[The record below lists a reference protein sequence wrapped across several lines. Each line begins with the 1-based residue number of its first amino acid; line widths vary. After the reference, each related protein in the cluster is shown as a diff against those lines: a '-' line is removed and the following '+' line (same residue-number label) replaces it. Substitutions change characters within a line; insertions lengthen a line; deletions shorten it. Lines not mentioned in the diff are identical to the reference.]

1 MSVVKTDAFVIKGFR
16 YGETSKIIT
25 LYSRE
30 YGKFNALVKSTRSVK
45 SKTSGV
51 FDNLNYISVI
61 FNKKENRDLQFI
73 SKGECVNSFSKI
85 KSDLD
90 KLNVSYRILEL
101 IHNST
106 HDYDTNEDLFDL
118 LNICLTKVNTCE
130 RNSGNFLL
138 FFQANLTKLMGIK
151 PDLVSDNP
159 IINGNR
165 LNSKTETF
173 NPSNALKLN
182 RKDYSIVNSLFERDA
197 DFNGNVVM
205 GEEEVERL
213 GNIFDIYLSRHL
225 EKFGYLKTKK
235 IFYELKI

>member
-1 MSVVKTDAFVIKGFR
+1 MSVVKTEAFVIKGFR

-25 LYSRE
+25 LYSRD
-30 YGKFNALVKSTRSVK
+30 YGKFNALIKSTRSIK

-51 FDNLNYISVI
+51 FDNLNYISLV
-61 FNKKENRDLQFI
+61 FNRKENRDLQFV
-73 SKGECVNSFSKI
+73 SKGECINSFSKT

-101 IHNST
+101 IYNST
-106 HDYDTNEDLFDL
+106 HDYDTNEELFDL
-118 LNICLTKVNTCE
+118 LNICLSKVNACE
-130 RNSGNFLL
+130 KNSGNFLL

-159 IINGNR
+159 IINGKV
-165 LNSKTETF
+165 LNGKTETF

-182 RKDYSIVNSLFERDA
+182 RKQYSIVNSLFERDA

-213 GNIFDIYLSRHL
+213 ENIFDIYLSRHL

-235 IFYELKI
+235 IFYELKN

>member
-51 FDNLNYISVI
+51 FDNLNHISVV
-61 FNKKENRDLQFI
+61 FNRKENRDLQFI
-73 SKGECVNSFSKI
+73 SKGECLNSFSKI

-101 IHNST
+101 IYNST
-106 HDYDTNEDLFDL
+106 HDYDTNEELFDL
-118 LNICLTKVNTCE
+118 LNICLTKVNGCE
-130 RNSGNFLL
+130 RNTGNFLL
-138 FFQANLTKLMGIK
+138 YFQANLTKLMGIK
-151 PDLVSDNP
+151 PELVQDNLK
-159 IINGNR
+159 INDNFHEPV
-165 LNSKTETF
+165 SETF
-173 NPSNALKLN
+173 NPGNALKLN
-182 RKDYSIVNSLFERDA
+182 RKQYSIVNSLFEKDA
-197 DFNGNVVM
+197 DFNEKVALDDD
-205 GEEEVERL
+205 EIERL
-213 GNIFDIYLSRHL
+213 ENIFDNYLSRHL